1 MKKLLCVLWMLLMLG
16 SLAACG
22 SEKNTESGD
31 LMDAS
36 ASDPATSQAQSA
48 EETHPEAAA
57 EPTQGSDL
65 VDVDLTKLS
74 STMVYSEV
82 YHLIYN
88 PDDYIGK
95 TVKMEGQFAYYENPD
110 TKDQYFACMIAD
122 AMACCSQGLEF
133 VLAGEHTYPDDY
145 PEPDTEITVTGTLE
159 MYEEDGFQY
168 CRLVDAAI
176 VD

>member
-31 LMDAS
+31 LVDAS
-36 ASDPATSQAQSA
+36 VSDPATSQAQSA
-48 EETHPEAAA
+48 EETPPEASS
-57 EPTQGSDL
+57 EPTQGSGL

-95 TVKMEGQFAYYENPD
+95 TIKMEGQFAYYENPD

-145 PEPDTEITVTGTLE
+145 PARGADITVTGE
-159 MYEEDGFQY
+159 FESYKDADGFTCY
-168 CRLVDAAI
+168 RLVDA
-176 VD
+176 VLS

>member
-36 ASDPATSQAQSA
+36 ASDPAASQAQSA
-48 EETHPEAAA
+48 EETPPEASS
-57 EPTQGSDL
+57 EPTQGSGL

-95 TVKMEGQFAYYENPD
+95 TIKMEGQFAYYENPD
-110 TKDQYFACMIAD
+110 TKDQYFA
-122 AMACCSQGLEF
+122 
-133 VLAGEHTYPDDY
+133 
-145 PEPDTEITVTGTLE
+145 
-159 MYEEDGFQY
+159 
-168 CRLVDAAI
+168 
-176 VD
+176 

>member
-31 LMDAS
+31 LMD
-36 ASDPATSQAQSA
+36 PATSQAQSA
-48 EETHPEAAA
+48 EETPPEAAA
-57 EPTQGSDL
+57 ELTQGSDL